1 MEYLCTLRHGS
12 SREQWIG
19 KLTLLQKRPGLYE
32 AEISGRGTY
41 FHVLTGR
48 HKYGNYLC
56 IPNHDIGCEL
66 SDFSDI
72 FWNATVSQEPSGKYF
87 VSLCCTDVEMIP
99 NPKYLKKSLGKLAK
113 LQRELSRKSKGS
125 SNCNKARIKVARLQE
140 HIVNQRK
147 DFLQKL
153 STEII
158 RDNDVVCI
166 EYLQVKNMIKNHKL
180 AQSIADVSWSEFV
193 RELE

>member
-66 SDFSDI
+66 SDEYSCAMKSHFRKSG
-72 FWNATVSQEPSGKYF
+72 NQMSGKWKSSYA
-87 VSLCCTDVEMIP
+87 SL
-99 NPKYLKKSLGKLAK
+99 LA
-113 LQRELSRKSKGS
+113 
-125 SNCNKARIKVARLQE
+125 
-140 HIVNQRK
+140 
-147 DFLQKL
+147 
-153 STEII
+153 
-158 RDNDVVCI
+158 
-166 EYLQVKNMIKNHKL
+166 
-180 AQSIADVSWSEFV
+180 
-193 RELE
+193 

>member
-1 MEYLCTLRHGS
+1 MEYICTLRHGS
-12 SREQWIG
+12 RKEQWTG

-72 FWNATVSQEPSGKYF
+72 FWNEERLRSLMRTVDAVTVATGLVHLPA
-87 VSLCCTDVEMIP
+87 
-99 NPKYLKKSLGKLAK
+99 LADDD
-113 LQRELSRKSKGS
+113 
-125 SNCNKARIKVARLQE
+125 I
-140 HIVNQRK
+140 
-147 DFLQKL
+147 
-153 STEII
+153 
-158 RDNDVVCI
+158 
-166 EYLQVKNMIKNHKL
+166 
-180 AQSIADVSWSEFV
+180 
-193 RELE
+193 

>member
-87 VSLCCTDVEMIP
+87 VFLCCTDVEIEPFDKTGHVVGVDLGIKEFCITSDGEMIP

-125 SNCNKARIKVARLQE
+125 SNSDHDTSAIDCASL
-140 HIVNQRK
+140 
-147 DFLQKL
+147 
-153 STEII
+153 
-158 RDNDVVCI
+158 
-166 EYLQVKNMIKNHKL
+166 
-180 AQSIADVSWSEFV
+180 
-193 RELE
+193 